1 MNNFNPTDEQKAI
14 IEPEQFSS
22 AMIIANAG
30 SGKTNTLVR
39 RAINQA
45 KQIPSWK
52 NIAIISFTN
61 KSADDV
67 LKKVK
72 QLNGSQ
78 IIAMTFHSFLLHY
91 VLAFDKNFRNQKI
104 GFSFSSKNSS
114 NSLDDWLNKVIENK
128 IMTGSTDAKEDYLF
142 QYAIQILKEN
152 KYIEKYLKTKF
163 QAIYIDEAQDN
174 NVLQYKIVE
183 LFLSFGI
190 QIVLVGDPKQTI
202 YGFRGAD
209 SQKFINMKNNQYFQ
223 NNIYELSQNFR
234 CHPLINDCA
243 KNYLIPKNDN
253 CIKSEGTA
261 YGVFTNYSIDRIV
274 EIFNEER
281 FSNEGLCF
289 LFWKNATDKLVEG
302 IVRKFNLVVV
312 KLPEFIEKQEDQEY
326 KNHLDLLFKLY
337 FSRSVEEVNFRER
350 FLSNIPVKL
359 ANKLMKDFKK
369 NLCIKTLENLN
380 SQMDILMP
388 EHYKEIIDCIML
400 ESTREFY
407 QLDKTKNIAMT
418 IHSAKGLEFRN
429 VVLQKNDFREIHKN
443 AEMFYVACTRAE
455 KRLFFV

>member
-1 MNNFNPTDEQKAI
+1 MNNFVPTDEQKAI

-45 KQIPSWK
+45 KQIPSWQ

-78 IIAMTFHSFLLHY
+78 IVAMTFHLFLLHY
-91 VLAFDKNFRNQKI
+91 VLAFDEMFRNKKV
-104 GFSFSSKNSS
+104 GFSFKNNNKSKSIEEWIDKVDS
-114 NSLDDWLNKVIENK
+114 NQ
-128 IMTGSTDAKEDYLF
+128 IMTGSTNQEEDYLF
-142 QYAIQILKEN
+142 EYSISLLRN
-152 KYIEKYLKTKF
+152 NLYIRKYLKTKF

-174 NVLQYKIVE
+174 NFLQYEIVE

-209 SQKFINMKNNQYFQ
+209 SQKFINMKNNQHFQ

-234 CHPLINDCA
+234 CHPLIDDCA
-243 KNYLIPKNDN
+243 KNYNIPQKNN
-253 CIKSEGTA
+253 CIQNEDTA
-261 YGVFTNYSIDRIV
+261 YGVFTNFTIDKIV
-274 EIFNEER
+274 EIFDKEK

-289 LFWKNATDKLVEG
+289 LFWSIKNNQNIIEEFD
-302 IVRKFNLVVV
+302 LVVV
-312 KLPEFIEKQEDQEY
+312 KIPDFIENQENPEY

-337 FSRSVEEVNFRER
+337 FSKSVEEVYFRER
-350 FLSNIPVKL
+350 FLQNIPTKL
-359 ANKLMKDFKK
+359 ANKLMRDFKN

-380 SQMDILMP
+380 NQMDILIP
-388 EHYKEIIDCIML
+388 EHYKEIIDCIQL
-400 ESTREFY
+400 ESTRQFY
-407 QLDKTKNIAMT
+407 QLDKTQNIAMT

-429 VVLQKNDFREIHKN
+429 VILQKRDFKKMSKSKN
-443 AEMFYVACTRAE
+443 EFYVACTRAE

>member
-1 MNNFNPTDEQKAI
+1 MNNFVPTNEQKAI

-114 NSLDDWLNKVIENK
+114 NSLDDWLNKVIKNK

-183 LFLSFGI
+183 LFLSFGV

-243 KNYLIPKNDN
+243 KSYLIPKNNN

-261 YGVFTNYSIDRIV
+261 YGVFTNYSIDKIV
-274 EIFNEER
+274 ELFNEER

-289 LFWKNATDKLVEG
+289 LFWKNATNKLVEG

>member
-1 MNNFNPTDEQKAI
+1 MSNFNPTDEQKAI

-45 KQIPSWK
+45 KQIPSWQ

-91 VLAFDKNFRNQKI
+91 VLAFDKHFRNKKV
-104 GFSFSSKNSS
+104 GFSFANNNKSKSIEEWIDKVDS
-114 NSLDDWLNKVIENK
+114 NQ
-128 IMTGSTDAKEDYLF
+128 IMTGSTVSENDYLF
-142 QYAIQILKEN
+142 EYSICLLKN
-152 KYIEKYLKTKF
+152 NFYIGKYLKTKF

-174 NVLQYKIVE
+174 NYLQYKIVE

-202 YGFRGAD
+202 YKFRGAD
-209 SQKFINMKNNQYFQ
+209 SQEFIDMKDNPHFKNH
-223 NNIYELSQNFR
+223 IYELSQNFR
-234 CHPLINDCA
+234 CHPLIDDCA
-243 KNYLIPKNDN
+243 KNYNIPQKNN
-253 CIKSEGTA
+253 CIQNEDTA
-261 YGVFTNYSIDRIV
+261 YGVFTNFTIDKIV
-274 EIFNEER
+274 EIFDKEK

-289 LFWKNATDKLVEG
+289 LFWSIKNNQNIIEEFD
-302 IVRKFNLVVV
+302 LVVV
-312 KLPEFIEKQEDQEY
+312 KIPDFIENQEDPEY
-326 KNHLDLLFKLY
+326 QNHLDLLFKLY
-337 FSRSVEEVNFRER
+337 FSKSVEEVYFREN
-350 FLSNIPVKL
+350 FLAHIPTKL
-359 ANKLMKDFKK
+359 SNKLMRDFKD

-380 SQMDILMP
+380 NQIGILMP
-388 EHYKEIIDCIML
+388 EHYEEIINCIQL
-400 ESTREFY
+400 QSTKQFY

-429 VVLQKNDFREIHKN
+429 VVLKKSDFRCMDRN

>member
-1 MNNFNPTDEQKAI
+1 MSNFNPTDEQKAI

-45 KQIPSWK
+45 KQIQSWQ

-72 QLNGSQ
+72 QLNGRQ

-91 VLAFDKNFRNQKI
+91 VLAFDEMFRNKKV
-104 GFSFSSKNSS
+104 GFSFTNNNKSKNIEEWIDKVDS
-114 NSLDDWLNKVIENK
+114 NQ
-128 IMTGSTDAKEDYLF
+128 IMTGSENSRNDYLF
-142 QYAIQILKEN
+142 EYSIHLLKN
-152 KYIEKYLKTKF
+152 NFYIRKYLKAKF

-174 NVLQYKIVE
+174 NVLQYEIVE

-190 QIVLVGDPKQTI
+190 QVVLVGDPKQTI
-202 YGFRGAD
+202 YKFRGAD
-209 SQKFINMKNNQYFQ
+209 SRKFIDMRKNQYFQ
-223 NNIYELSQNFR
+223 NNIYELSRNFR
-234 CHPLINDCA
+234 CHYLIDDCA
-243 KNYLIPKNDN
+243 KNYLIPENNN
-253 CIKSEGTA
+253 CLKSEGTA
-261 YGVFTNYSIDRIV
+261 YGVFTNYSIDKIV
-274 EIFNEER
+274 EIFNEKR

-289 LFWKNATDKLVEG
+289 LFWKNATDKLVEE
-302 IVRKFNLVVV
+302 IVGKFNLVVV
-312 KLPEFIEKQEDQEY
+312 KLPEFIENHEDQEY

-350 FLSNIPVKL
+350 FLSKIPVRL
-359 ANKLMKDFKK
+359 ANKLMKDFKN

-380 SQMDILMP
+380 SQIGVLMP

-429 VVLQKNDFREIHKN
+429 VVLQKSDFRNINNNK
-443 AEMFYVACTRAE
+443 EMFYVACTRAE

>member
-1 MNNFNPTDEQKAI
+1 MNNFVPTDEQKAI

-30 SGKTNTLVR
+30 SGKTSTLVR

-45 KQIPSWK
+45 KQIPSWQ

-61 KSADDV
+61 KSADDI

-78 IIAMTFHSFLLHY
+78 IIAMTFHLFLLHY
-91 VLAFDKNFRNQKI
+91 VLAFDKSFRNKNI
-104 GFSFSSKNSS
+104 GFSFKNDNKSES
-114 NSLDDWLNKVIENK
+114 VEDWLDKVDSNR
-128 IMTGSTDAKEDYLF
+128 IMTGSINQKEDYLF
-142 QYAIQILKEN
+142 
-152 KYIEKYLKTKF
+152 KYSISLLRNNFYIRKYLKTKF

-174 NVLQYKIVE
+174 NYLQYEIVE

-202 YGFRGAD
+202 YQFRGAD
-209 SQKFINMKNNQYFQ
+209 SQKFIGMKNNQYFQ

-234 CHPLINDCA
+234 CHPLIDDCA
-243 KNYLIPKNDN
+243 KNHIIPQGNN
-253 CIKSEGTA
+253 CVRYEDTA
-261 YGVFTNYSIDRIV
+261 YGVFVNFTFDKVI
-274 EIFNEER
+274 ETFNKEK

-289 LFWKNATDKLVEG
+289 LFWSTNKNKCLIED
-302 IVRKFNLVVV
+302 FDLVVV
-312 KLPEFIEKQEDQEY
+312 KIPDFIENQENPEY

-337 FSRSVEEVNFRER
+337 FSKSVEEVYFREN
-350 FLSNIPVKL
+350 FLAHMPTKS
-359 ANKLMKDFKK
+359 ANKLMRDFKN
-369 NLCIKTLENLN
+369 NLCIETLKNLN
-380 SQMDILMP
+380 DEIEILIP
-388 EHYKEIIDCIML
+388 EHYQEIINCIQL
-400 ESTREFY
+400 ESTKQFY
-407 QLDKTKNIAMT
+407 QLDKTQNIAMT

-429 VVLQKNDFREIHKN
+429 VVLQKSDFERIN
-443 AEMFYVACTRAE
+443 GNSEMFYVACTRAE

>member
-1 MNNFNPTDEQKAI
+1 MNNFIPTDEQKVI

-45 KQIPSWK
+45 KQIPIWQ

-78 IIAMTFHSFLLHY
+78 IVAMTFHSFLLHY
-91 VLAFDKNFRNQKI
+91 VLAFDEMFRNKKV
-104 GFSFSSKNSS
+104 GFSFKNDNKSKSIEEWIDKVDS
-114 NSLDDWLNKVIENK
+114 NQ
-128 IMTGSTDAKEDYLF
+128 IMTGSTNPKNDYLF
-142 QYAIQILKEN
+142 ECSIYFLKN
-152 KYIEKYLKTKF
+152 NPYIRKYLKTKF

-174 NVLQYKIVE
+174 NFLQYEIVE

-209 SQKFINMKNNQYFQ
+209 SQKFINMKNNQHFQ

-234 CHPLINDCA
+234 CHTLIDGCA
-243 KNYLIPKNDN
+243 KGYAIPHTD
-253 CIKSEGTA
+253 STSREDGTA
-261 YGVFTNYSIDRIV
+261 YGIFVKHSTETIIKK
-274 EIFNEER
+274 FNEEK
-281 FSNEGLCF
+281 FNNEGLCF
-289 LFWKNATDKLVEG
+289 LFWSIKNNQNIIEEFD
-302 IVRKFNLVVV
+302 LVVV
-312 KLPEFIEKQEDQEY
+312 KIPDFIENQEDPEY
-326 KNHLDLLFKLY
+326 QNYLDLLFKLY
-337 FSRSVEEVNFRER
+337 FSKSVEEVYFRES
-350 FLSNIPVKL
+350 FLPHIPTKL
-359 ANKLMKDFKK
+359 ANKLMKDFKN
-369 NLCIKTLENLN
+369 NLCIETLENLN
-380 SQMDILMP
+380 NQIGILIP
-388 EHYKEIIDCIML
+388 EHYKEIIDCIQL
-400 ESTREFY
+400 ESTRQFY
-407 QLDKTKNIAMT
+407 QLDKTQNIAMT

-429 VVLQKNDFREIHKN
+429 VILQKSDFKKMSKSKN
-443 AEMFYVACTRAE
+443 EFYVACTRAE

>member
-1 MNNFNPTDEQKAI
+1 MSNFNPTDEQKAI

-45 KQIPSWK
+45 KQITSWQ

-78 IIAMTFHSFLLHY
+78 IVAMTFHSFLLHY
-91 VLAFDKNFRNQKI
+91 VLAFDKNFRNKKV
-104 GFSFSSKNSS
+104 GFSFKNDNKSES
-114 NSLDDWLNKVIENK
+114 AEEWINKVNSNH
-128 IMTGSTDAKEDYLF
+128 IMTGSTNPKEDYLF
-142 QYAIQILKEN
+142 EYSISLLKN
-152 KYIEKYLKTKF
+152 NLYIIKYLKTKF

-174 NVLQYKIVE
+174 NVLQYEIVE

-202 YGFRGAD
+202 YKFRGAD
-209 SQKFINMKNNQYFQ
+209 SQKFINMKNNQHFQ

-234 CHPLINDCA
+234 CHPLIDDCA
-243 KNYLIPKNDN
+243 KNYTIPHANSISREDN
-253 CIKSEGTA
+253 TV
-261 YGVFTNYSIDRIV
+261 YGIFVKHSTEMIV
-274 EIFNEER
+274 TKFNEEK
-281 FSNEGLCF
+281 FNNEGLCF
-289 LFWKNATDKLVEG
+289 LFWSIINNQNIIE
-302 IVRKFNLVVV
+302 KFDLVVV
-312 KLPEFIEKQEDQEY
+312 KIPDFIENQENPEY
-326 KNHLDLLFKLY
+326 QNHLDLLFKLY
-337 FSRSVEEVNFRER
+337 FSKSVEEVYFREN
-350 FLSNIPVKL
+350 FLTHIPTKL
-359 ANKLMKDFKK
+359 ASKLMRDFK
-369 NLCIKTLENLN
+369 NNPCIDTLENLN
-380 SQMDILMP
+380 NQMDILMP
-388 EHYKEIIDCIML
+388 EHYKEIIDCIRL
-400 ESTREFY
+400 ESTRQFY
-407 QLDKTKNIAMT
+407 QIDKTQNIAMT

-429 VVLQKNDFREIHKN
+429 VILQKSDFREMSGN
-443 AEMFYVACTRAE
+443 SELFYVACTRAE